1 MQEGT
6 KPNEVF
12 FLVHGYVE
20 SLKSKKFFAE
30 GAMFG
35 ESDIIFDRERLDTY
49 QTRVDCQILRLQRKT
64 FE

>member
-1 MQEGT
+1 VQEGT

-35 ESDIIFDRERLDTY
+35 ESDIIFGRERLDTY
-49 QTRVDCQILRLQRKT
+49 QTRVDC
-64 FE
+64 